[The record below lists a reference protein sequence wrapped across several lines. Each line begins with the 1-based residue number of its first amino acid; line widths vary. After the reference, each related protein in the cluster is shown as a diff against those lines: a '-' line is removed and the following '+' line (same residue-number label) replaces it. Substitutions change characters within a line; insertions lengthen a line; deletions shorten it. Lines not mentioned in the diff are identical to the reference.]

1 MRMSEVCAGCLYR
14 RQMSILGDPAYLA
27 EIRSIIE
34 NRGEDDCAPYLVYLF
49 DRVQERLLGERRP
62 FGEIKR
68 RYNDLVLSLE
78 DTLKTR
84 IASSPDPLETAFLF
98 SRIGNYIDFGAMDD
112 VDETTFLA
120 LFDDAV
126 LSPGDRGTMDVFLSR
141 CASGRRFLLIADNC
155 GEIVLDKLFLQQLKE
170 RFAHLELAVMVRGDE
185 VLNDATAEDAVYV
198 GLDRVARIVSNG
210 TAIAGT
216 VCRLLSPEAQ
226 DVLCTADV
234 ILAKGQGNYESL
246 CGHGFD
252 VFYSFLCKCDLFS
265 GRFHVPKLTG
275 MFIEEG

>member
-112 VDETTFLA
+112 VD
-120 LFDDAV
+120 
-126 LSPGDRGTMDVFLSR
+126 
-141 CASGRRFLLIADNC
+141 
-155 GEIVLDKLFLQQLKE
+155 
-170 RFAHLELAVMVRGDE
+170 
-185 VLNDATAEDAVYV
+185 
-198 GLDRVARIVSNG
+198 
-210 TAIAGT
+210 
-216 VCRLLSPEAQ
+216 
-226 DVLCTADV
+226 
-234 ILAKGQGNYESL
+234 
-246 CGHGFD
+246 
-252 VFYSFLCKCDLFS
+252 
-265 GRFHVPKLTG
+265 
-275 MFIEEG
+275 